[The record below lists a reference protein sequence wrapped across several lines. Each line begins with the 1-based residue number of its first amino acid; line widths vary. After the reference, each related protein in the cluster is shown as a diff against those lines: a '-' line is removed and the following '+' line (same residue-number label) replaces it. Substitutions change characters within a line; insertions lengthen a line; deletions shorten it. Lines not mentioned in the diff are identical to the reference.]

1 MARTWSF
8 FKYAGVSMNTNTRLT
23 QICVDCNKRAR
34 AVASRSL
41 VIALLPICLSLVATA
56 HADELDATLLVWLKT
71 IDTNGDQALSRDELN
86 ARLSKLPA
94 NADGER
100 AAQSLQ
106 MFLRG
111 FSVIDRNRDGVL
123 SASEISE
130 GINTRFT
137 NADRD
142 RNGVLTQSEASNGMP
157 MVAKNFGAID
167 FDSRGAV
174 SVQQVRAYLAQ
185 TMRQAAAQAATR

>member
-8 FKYAGVSMNTNTRLT
+8 FKCFGVTMNTKTRLT
-23 QICVDCNKRAR
+23 QICVARSKRVR
-34 AVASRSL
+34 AAASRCL
-41 VIALLPICLSLVATA
+41 TVALLPLCLSLAATA

-71 IDTNGDQALSRDELN
+71 IDTNGDQGLSRDELN

-123 SASEISE
+123 SASEISD

-142 RNGVLTQSEASNGMP
+142 RNGLLTQSEASNGMP
-157 MVAKNFGAID
+157 MVAKNFSAID